1 MWMAN
6 IVIISLVQQSDTLTW
21 RDAVANLKKSTSKL
35 PVQLFSGSDCSRQA
49 TCPSPCGN
57 PYCKCP
63 DIESSIDQ
71 DSFVIIHLVND
82 GIMGE
87 WLIEL
92 IKQKNPKGVF
102 CFACIPELM
111 QLTRIGN
118 YSMKNSSGGMPG
130 PLKKVLKFFSGGRE
144 EDVIYVYSKLSKI
157 TARLLPFIPKKYKD
171 VTHWINIVLYW
182 GQPDVYN
189 REQLLRFIARE
200 IFDLDVTYKPVK
212 IIPSIG
218 CFDPFTGE
226 LFVSPEEYLSAK
238 RNDNASSTAKPTIA
252 LLVFRQ
258 YAIERQPFIKDVAE
272 SLLAK
277 NLLVIPIFA
286 SGVETQVAVR
296 KWLLQKKIDC
306 IVNTM
311 GFSLVGGPAIAGTP
325 GLYKTQSGELL
336 TALNIPYLVVPP
348 LVAQNRDCLECAF
361 EKKKACCGVGVDSFQ
376 KILMYD
382 IPEMDGAIVPLIS
395 GAMRQN
401 LIQGIPNRIHQIANQ
416 VSGWVNLRKKEKQQ
430 VKIALVIYNFPP
442 GQGKVGTAALLNIPL
457 SLLSMVKRL
466 REEGYSIDD
475 FPQEEEACKA
485 MISRF
490 EGRNAPKQA
499 SVQEYRQLLDS
510 ATQARIDA
518 KWGNPPGNIDPVDRQ
533 TIRLNIQEFGNLCVG
548 VQPVLGVP
556 GDPMQFCF
564 DKEFTPHHQYVLF
577 YRWIKECWG
586 ADVLIHVGMHGTVEW
601 MPGLQLGLSSSCWP
615 DILLGD
621 LPNIYLYPLNNP
633 SEAIIAK
640 RRANSVIV
648 SHMLPPYVR
657 VGDYSRINEMRTALA
672 DHDLPLED
680 VFFDLEKLPDETDAD
695 FRKRAGAYID
705 DIEEHLISIGLHVFG
720 KNYGLEEIKMYC
732 YSILNVNVGEK
743 PGLSELIRRELGCD
757 KGKAWQLSCQL
768 IDATIINQSN
778 VKKAWQKIIGSATA
792 CPLDELTPIV
802 EEGLRIAYHC
812 ANNNHEADVLVNVLA
827 GGYVAPAP
835 GRDPLRSG
843 SIALPSGRNIYGT
856 DPWRLPDPIALP
868 RGKELSEQLIQRFL
882 QKHDQHYPETIAI
895 TLWALDTIKTE
906 GESLATILSLTGA
919 EPLYDGQG
927 KIYRYQPIPLEK
939 LGRPRIDVCVD
950 MSAIFRDSFSHLV
963 NLLDT
968 LFIDLSHLE
977 EPVSENYIRKHYL
990 EALKSGISEED
1001 ASSRIFSRPPGRYGN
1016 GIDQLIQESAWED
1029 EDELEKALI
1038 QTSSFSYGG
1047 VKQGKPC
1054 PQIFKKMLATVDNT
1068 FQLMDSTE
1076 YGLTDIPFYFS
1087 SSGALRMVAE
1097 RISEKKIDLIYAET
1111 YAGKTK
1117 INEAKELVAREVRAK
1132 LLNPQWHE
1140 ALMNNGYAGAAEL
1153 GNQFTNVLGM
1163 AAIEKNIDKWVF
1175 DEMAENFILN
1185 QEKREWLEKAN
1196 IKALGNMITRLLEAN
1211 NRGAWDADEDMLNAL
1226 ESFYDEIED
1235 KIEGINNG
1243 NNTESK

>member
-1 MWMAN
+1 MRMAN
-6 IVIISLVQQSDTLTW
+6 VVIISLVQQSDTLIW
-21 RDAVANLKKSTSKL
+21 RDAVSGLKKTTSLL
-35 PVQLFSGSDCSRQA
+35 PVQLFSGSDCSRQP
-49 TCPSPCGN
+49 TCPGLCGN
-57 PYCKCP
+57 AYCKCP

-71 DSFVIIHLVND
+71 ESFVIINLVND
-82 GIMGE
+82 RYVAE

-92 IKQKNPKGVF
+92 INQKKPRGVF
-102 CFACIPELM
+102 CFACMPELM

-118 YSMKNSSGGMPG
+118 YSMKNSSGMPG
-130 PLKKVLKFFSGGRE
+130 PLKKILKFFSGGRE

-189 REQLLRFIARE
+189 REQLLRFLARE

-226 LFVSPEEYLSAK
+226 LFSSPDDYLSAK
-238 RNDNASSTAKPTIA
+238 RNEQSFSSDKPMIA

-258 YAIERQPFIKDVAE
+258 YAIERQPFIKDVTE
-272 SLLAK
+272 RLSSK

-311 GFSLVGGPAIAGTP
+311 GFSLVGGPAIANTP

-361 EKKKACCGVGVDSFQ
+361 EKKKNCCGVGVDSFQ
-376 KILMYD
+376 KVLMYD

-395 GAMRQN
+395 GAMRQD
-401 LIQGIPNRIHQIANQ
+401 LIHGIPDRINQIANQ
-416 VSGWVNLRKKEKQQ
+416 VSGWVNLRKKNKQQ
-430 VKIALVIYNFPP
+430 IKIALVIYNFPP
-442 GQGKVGTAALLNIPL
+442 GQGKVGTAALLNVPL
-457 SLLSMVKRL
+457 SLISIVKRL
-466 REEGYSIDD
+466 VEEGYSIEN

-490 EGRNAPKQA
+490 DEREAPNQA
-499 SVQEYRQLLDS
+499 SVQDYRKLLNH

-518 KWGNPPGNIDPVDRQ
+518 KWGNPPGNIDPIDRQ

-564 DKEFTPHHQYVLF
+564 DKNFTPHHQYVLF
-577 YRWIKECWG
+577 YRWIKELWQ
-586 ADVLIHVGMHGTVEW
+586 ADVLIHVGMHGTAEW
-601 MPGLQLGLSSSCWP
+601 MPGLQLGLSSLCWP

-657 VGDYSRINEMRTALA
+657 VGDYSRIKEMRAALS
-672 DHDLPLED
+672 DTGSPLEQH
-680 VFFDLEKLPDETDAD
+680 FCDLERQPDESDSD
-695 FRKRAGAYID
+695 FKKRAETYIN
-705 DIEEHLISIGLHVFG
+705 DIEEHLVSIGLHVFG
-720 KNYGLEEIKMYC
+720 KNYGTEEIKAYC
-732 YSILNVNVGEK
+732 YSILNVNGSEK
-743 PGLSELIRRELGCD
+743 PGLAALIQRQAACD
-757 KGKAWQLSCQL
+757 KEKAWQLSCQL
-768 IDATIINQSN
+768 IDASVIEQLSS
-778 VKKAWQKIIGSATA
+778 KKAWQKIIGHDIP
-792 CPLDELTPIV
+792 CPLEELTPIV
-802 EEGLRIAYHC
+802 EEGLRIAHHC
-812 ANNNHEADVLVNVLA
+812 ANNSHEADVLVNVLA

-856 DPWRLPDPIALP
+856 DPWRLPGTTALP
-868 RGKELSEQLIQRFL
+868 RGRELSEQLVQRF
-882 QKHDQHYPETIAI
+882 QQNHDQQYPETIAI

-927 KIYRYQPIPLEK
+927 KIYKYQPVSLEK

-950 MSAIFRDSFSHLV
+950 MSAIFRDSFSQLV
-963 NLLDT
+963 NLLDK
-968 LFIDLSHLE
+968 LFIDLSNID
-977 EPVSENYIRKHYL
+977 EPVSQNYIRKHYL
-990 EALKSGISEED
+990 DALQSGISKED
-1001 ASSRIFSRPPGRYGN
+1001 ASSRIFSRSPGRYGN
-1016 GIDQLIQESAWED
+1016 GIDQLIQESAWEE

-1054 PQIFKKMLATVDNT
+1054 PEIFKKILATVDNT
-1068 FQLMDSTE
+1068 FQIMDSTE

-1097 RISEKKIDLIYAET
+1097 RISSKKVDLIYAET

-1117 INEAKELVAREVRAK
+1117 INEAKELIAREVRAK
-1132 LLNPQWHE
+1132 LLNPKWHE

-1153 GNQFTNVLGM
+1153 GNQFTNVLGI

-1185 QEKREWLEKAN
+1185 EEKRQWLEKAN
-1196 IKALGNMITRLLEAN
+1196 IKALGNMITRLLEAH
-1211 NRGAWDADEDMLNAL
+1211 NRGAWDADEDMLKTL
-1226 ESFYDEIED
+1226 ESFYDDIED
-1235 KIEGINNG
+1235 KIEGINNA
-1243 NNTESK
+1243 NNT